1 MKRFLCMAC
10 AVVLLATGCSSSKES
25 GAGTET
31 TTAAAAQTGTTA
43 AAGEQKAT
51 EAKTDSGDKLV
62 VWFATSG
69 SRGDH
74 GTCDVTWN
82 ALAELQEKYPDQLDI
97 HILEAGKDQSLY
109 EAQFLEVLDSGC
121 DIFTCS
127 ANYSMADL
135 VSKYV
140 NDYPETVF
148 WFTDMGTEYQFANP
162 DTCSGMA
169 FKQNEVM
176 FLSGALAAKLSKTGV
191 IGFVGGMESTVICDF
206 GAGYIDGARYVNPDI
221 KVIFSFVGNFDDSAK
236 GKELALVQA
245 NMGADVIHNVAGTAG
260 LGVLEACADA
270 GIYALGVDTDQRET
284 FLNKGDQKIADAIV
298 TSSLKKWGNSHA
310 LFVERYMNDPDSINW
325 GTIERWGIKEDGV
338 GLCKNDYYE
347 SNVPDDLKSFIEE
360 LETKVSSGE
369 ITPITAMGMETSEW
383 EELKK
388 SVALDN

>member
-1 MKRFLCMAC
+1 MKKIKSVTALLLCAAMI
-10 AVVLLATGCSSSKES
+10 LMTGCQKASNNATAAPTAAQNS
-25 GAGTET
+25 GAENTSAQPET
-31 TTAAAAQTGTTA
+31 
-43 AAGEQKAT
+43 K
-51 EAKTDSGDKLV
+51 DDGDKLV

-74 GTCDVTWN
+74 GTCDATWGG
-82 ALAELQEKYPDQLDI
+82 LQELQEKYPDKLDI

-109 EAQFLEVLDSGC
+109 EAQFLEILDSGC

-140 NDYPETVF
+140 NDYPDTVF
-148 WFTDMGTEYQFANP
+148 WFTDMGTEYQFANTE
-162 DTCSGMA
+162 TCAGMA

-176 FLSGALAAKLSKTGV
+176 YLAGALAAKLSESGV

-206 GAGYIDGARYVNPDI
+206 GAGYIDGARHVNPDI
-221 KVIFSFVGNFDDSAK
+221 KIIFSFVGNFDDSAK

-270 GIYALGVDTDQRET
+270 GIYALGVDTDQHAT
-284 FLNKGDQKIADAIV
+284 FQNKGDNRIASAIV
-298 TSSLKKWGNSHA
+298 TSSMKKWGNSHS
-310 LFVERYMNDPDSINW
+310 LFIERYMNNPESIQW

-338 GLCKNDYYE
+338 GLCKNEYYE
-347 SNVPDDLKSFIEE
+347 ETIEDDIKSYIDDLEVKI
-360 LETKVSSGE
+360 SSGE
-369 ITPITAMGMETSEW
+369 ITPITAMGMASEDW
-383 EELKK
+383 EALKK
-388 SVALDN
+388 SVALDSN